1 MNFSNNVFN
10 LDRRIRYCAV
20 LDEMGRTVSG
30 GMRPGLPSLEPDDE
44 AQKVDLQ
51 VAVIRGMTEAGRGYL
66 GGTDYVII
74 HREKLMLV
82 AIPINRRTVLISAQ
96 PDFPIERVKEL
107 IEVAKNS
114 SPE

>member
-1 MNFSNNVFN
+1 LDLPSRVFD
-10 LDRRIRYCAV
+10 LDRRIRYCAI

-30 GMRPGLPSLEPDDE
+30 GMRPGLPSLEPEDE

-82 AIPINRRTVLISAQ
+82 AIPIDRKTVLISAQ

-107 IEVAKNS
+107 IHATKIDS
-114 SPE
+114 SL